1 MGSFSLD
8 REKTGLLIVDVQE
21 KLFPKMERVEELY
34 RGITK
39 IVRGF
44 KAMDLPIIVSEQY
57 PEGLGQTIPQLR
69 SQLGDRY
76 PLISKTTF
84 SCMADA
90 DCRNTI
96 LDQSVTQWVVV
107 GIEAHVCILQTA
119 RDLVQAG
126 KEVVIVNDA
135 IGSRSIYD
143 FSSAIAEAR
152 DCGARVSSIETVL
165 FELIRDSK
173 APEFK
178 EISRLV
184 QCVDCKCS
192 C

>member
-34 RGITK
+34 RGIKK

-44 KAMDLPIIVSEQY
+44 QVMNLPIIVSEQY

-69 SQLGDRY
+69 SLLGDHY

-90 DCRNTI
+90 VCQKTI
-96 LDQSVTQWVVV
+96 LDQPVTQWVVI
-107 GIEAHVCILQTA
+107 GIEAHVCVLQTA

-126 KEVVIVNDA
+126 KDVVIVNDA

-152 DCGARVSSIETVL
+152 DCGARVSTTETVL

-184 QCVDCKCS
+184 QCIDCKCS

>member
-21 KLFPKMERVEELY
+21 KLFPKMERIEELY
-34 RGITK
+34 RGIKK

-44 KAMDLPIIVSEQY
+44 QVMNLPIVVSEQY

-69 SQLGDRY
+69 SLLGDHY

-90 DCRNTI
+90 ECQKTI
-96 LDQSVTQWVVV
+96 LDQPVTQWVVI
-107 GIEAHVCILQTA
+107 GIEAHVCVLQTA

-126 KEVVIVNDA
+126 KDVVIVNDA

-152 DCGARVSSIETVL
+152 DCGARVSTTETVL

-184 QCVDCKCS
+184 QCIDCKCS